1 MVINLSIHALYPG
14 LAYKSII
21 RQKLHDQLTKTAV
34 DNQIR
39 ITINYDQLLV
49 KFNGPIDKIEKARID
64 TLIFADTLSG
74 LVLETT
80 KIPFYMINS
89 LGGKRHGQYVAIMEE
104 TKCNIYFPT
113 LWQDINDITEEVT
126 IYIMGDTNEDVK
138 RAITLIQKLLAQKI
152 KTMCN
157 SKSILNSQ
165 KRDYLL
171 LYKKQELTKIMKEN
185 GSFICFSTFGSEQN
199 TVEVYAENYINVDRT
214 LRSLNY
220 LVHVHVIYN
229 HNHQLVITG
238 SREQI
243 QSAIQFISKLPLSQ
257 EYHEST
263 TFYIELAVD
272 QREFISGK
280 KNGKINKIM
289 KTCDTHIDFHTF
301 NQFNFLITIESNDF
315 SKARDGFDSLQDE
328 LPAEISFY
336 VPEICHR
343 RIIGVAGKNI
353 QRVMKQYGV
362 YVKFSSHEELATF
375 GGYFE
380 NEHNVIARTPQ
391 KNKAS
396 LELLKLAVMNF
407 IPFQK
412 DKDYT
417 TKKEYVPYYVQR
429 QLLHSSG
436 KYLREKARLYN
447 TKLIWPQSNGT
458 EHVLMIG
465 PQAHM
470 DDMSLRI
477 QSLLPQHIHIQV
489 PASVA
494 LERILQSEE
503 IEDLEAKIFKRTGI
517 YLLLPEHIVS
527 LKESST
533 PLFVIEGEGHSQMT
547 TLDSRVLTFKF
558 CFDYNTKHHL
568 QQARAM
574 FDAFMGSRFV
584 PLDDTLHNMLNGS
597 PSPEDMQHISPSV
610 MHLIDHPES
619 YEHNKRHV
627 INDSHNFFQPW
638 GNGPKKN
645 NNFQLNSLYDAY
657 AIESD
662 YPSSSCSSNSNSSNN
677 RFQFVPDYT
686 PFSMNHYSR
695 QRSTSLLPT
704 SNSTNSSKY
713 YPSGDYYY
721 PLLDRKI
728 PSSSLSTPI
737 PHQRNNHHRI
747 DPLLFNVQQQQGR
760 FNP

>member
-1 MVINLSIHALYPG
+1 
-14 LAYKSII
+14 
-21 RQKLHDQLTKTAV
+21 
-34 DNQIR
+34 
-39 ITINYDQLLV
+39 
-49 KFNGPIDKIEKARID
+49 
-64 TLIFADTLSG
+64 
-74 LVLETT
+74 
-80 KIPFYMINS
+80 MINI
-89 LGGKRHGQYVAIMEE
+89 LGGKRHGQYIAIMEE
-104 TKCNIYFPT
+104 SKCSIYFPS
-113 LWQDINDITEEVT
+113 LWQNMNDMTKESTVHIV
-126 IYIMGDTNEDVK
+126 GDTSEDVK
-138 RAITLIQKLLAQKI
+138 RAITLIQKLLSQKI

-157 SKSILNSQ
+157 SKSILNPQ

-171 LYKKQELTKIMKEN
+171 LHKKQELTKIMKEN
-185 GSFICFSTFGSEQN
+185 GSFISFSTFGSEENDIQ
-199 TVEVYAENYINVDRT
+199 VYAENNINVDRT

-220 LVHVHVIYN
+220 LTSHVFQVIIQPSVSQPKDVMFHLMKSLSAHLMYSQN
-229 HNHQLVITG
+229 QITITG
-238 SREQI
+238 SKEQI

-257 EYHEST
+257 EQHQST

-301 NQFNFLITIESNDF
+301 NQFNFSIVIESSDF
-315 SKARDGFDSLQDE
+315 CKSREAFDSLQDE

-396 LELLKLAVMNF
+396 LELLKSAVMNF
-407 IPFQK
+407 IAFQK
-412 DKDYT
+412 DKDYI
-417 TKKEYVPYYVQR
+417 TKPEYVPYYTQR
-429 QLLHSSG
+429 HMLHLNG
-436 KYLREKARLYN
+436 KYLREKGKLYN
-447 TKLIWPQSNGT
+447 TKIIWPQRNGT
-458 EHVLMIG
+458 DHVLIVG
-465 PQAHM
+465 PQSHM
-470 DDMSLRI
+470 DDMRLRI
-477 QSLLPQHIHIQV
+477 QSLLPQQILVQV

-494 LERILQSEE
+494 LERILESQDIEE
-503 IEDLEAKIFKRTGI
+503 LESRIFKRTGI
-517 YLLLPEHIVS
+517 HLMLPEHIVA

-533 PLFVIEGEGHSQMT
+533 PFFVIEGGHNQVT
-547 TLDSRVLTFKF
+547 ALDSRVLTFKF
-558 CFDYNTKHHL
+558 SFDYNTKQHL
-568 QQARAM
+568 QQARVM
-574 FDAFMGSRFV
+574 FDTFMGSRFV

-619 YEHNKRHV
+619 YERSKRQPA
-627 INDSHNFFQPW
+627 NDSHKFFQPW
-638 GNGPKKN
+638 GNEHKVN
-645 NNFQLNSLYDAY
+645 SNSNFQLNNLYDTY
-657 AIESD
+657 AIDSD
-662 YPSSSCSSNSNSSNN
+662 YPSSSCSSNSNSSSSNC
-677 RFQFVPDYT
+677 FQFVPDYT
-686 PFSMNHYSR
+686 PFTMNHYSR
-695 QRSTSLLPT
+695 QRSTSLLPSST
-704 SNSTNSSKY
+704 SSNNNKY
-713 YPSGDYYY
+713 YSSGDYCY

-737 PHQRNNHHRI
+737 PHQRNNRT
-747 DPLLFNVQQQQGR
+747 DSLLLNGQQGR